1 VTLGQRVDQFDEWL
15 ESEPPAIDREKAQ
28 LFAALGV
35 GP

>member
-15 ESEPPAIDREKAQ
+15 ESEPEVIDRDKAQ
-28 LFAALGV
+28 LLAALGV